1 MKRPA
6 AEALARIPGFK
17 GLGAAALAELGQVA
31 RLAGYAR
38 GQTIVSQGE
47 AGNSLFA
54 IDTGYL
60 KVSVFGS
67 GGTLSTLGVMGP
79 GEVFGEM
86 ALLDGGPRSATV
98 TALTRASL
106 VVVDRGPFRALV
118 AGASPLGAAML
129 ELLARR
135 LRVLTERSDDLT
147 VLSVG
152 GRLAK
157 QVLLL
162 GQRHGTAVG
171 PQRLRIGVRL
181 SQQEL
186 GEMIGATRE
195 SVNKHLRIW
204 EEESVLRKEGGH
216 LVILNLPLLQTMA
229 RG

>member
-1 MKRPA
+1 MKRLA
-6 AEALARIPGFK
+6 AEALARIPDLRR
-17 GLGAAALAELGQVA
+17 LGAAALAELAQVS
-31 RLAGYAR
+31 RLAGFAR
-38 GQTIVSQGE
+38 GQTVVSQGE
-47 AGNSLFA
+47 RGESLFA
-54 IDTGYL
+54 IDSGYL
-60 KVSVFGS
+60 KVSVFGR

-98 TALTRASL
+98 AALTRATL
-106 VVVDRGPFRALV
+106 VVVDRAPFRQLV
-118 AGASPLGAAML
+118 AGASPLGGAML
-129 ELLARR
+129 DLLARR

-162 GQRHGTAVG
+162 GRRHGTAVG
-171 PQRLRIGVRL
+171 PRRLRIGVRL

-204 EEESVLRKEGGH
+204 EEESVLRKEGGY
-216 LVILNLPLLQTMA
+216 LVILNMPLLESMA
-229 RG
+229 GR